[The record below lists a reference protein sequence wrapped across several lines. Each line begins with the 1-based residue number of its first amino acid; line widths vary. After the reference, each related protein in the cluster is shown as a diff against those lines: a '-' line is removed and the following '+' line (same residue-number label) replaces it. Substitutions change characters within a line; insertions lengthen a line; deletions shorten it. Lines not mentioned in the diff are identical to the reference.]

1 MIEYIYI
8 YICMYIS
15 VVLLCT
21 KTERHA
27 LSHPSP
33 GQDLE
38 DFLKLVQLWVGKR
51 SASNAQAAA
60 FECLSLTH
68 QCRLH
73 HWIWGWPS
81 KTPRPMFQTN
91 LASVY
96 KKWYKVVSQYQLGCQ
111 PKKVF
116 PYYSDL
122 FMMVIYSK
130 LSECLDPTS
139 LLPYCHLDLRR
150 PCRFLLD
157 LRCQGAPPGAQ
168 SCHQRYDLGTRDIK
182 RDVGIEPVG

>member
-1 MIEYIYI
+1 MIEYM
-8 YICMYIS
+8 CMYIS

-73 HWIWGWPS
+73 HWIWGRPS

-91 LASVY
+91 LASMY

-111 PKKVF
+111 LSSKKCV
-116 PYYSDL
+116 SLL
-122 FMMVIYSK
+122 FWSILMVIYSK
-130 LSECLDPTS
+130 LSECLCKIGDPTS

-168 SCHQRYDLGTRDIK
+168 SCHQRYDLGTRDK
-182 RDVGIEPVG
+182 GMWG

>member
-8 YICMYIS
+8 YMYIS

-73 HWIWGWPS
+73 HWIWGRPS

-91 LASVY
+91 LASVFIRSDTKY
-96 KKWYKVVSQYQLGCQ
+96 SITVSARLSTKKSGSL
-111 PKKVF
+111 
-116 PYYSDL
+116 L
-122 FMMVIYSK
+122 FWSILMVIYSK
-130 LSECLDPTS
+130 LSECLCKIGDPTS
-139 LLPYCHLDLRR
+139 CHCLIAIWISAGLAGFCWISAVRAHH
-150 PCRFLLD
+150 
-157 LRCQGAPPGAQ
+157 QAPKAVTRDTTSG
-168 SCHQRYDLGTRDIK
+168 LGT
-182 RDVGIEPVG
+182 